1 MVGSLNVENGGVF
14 VVYPDKPIFST
25 ILEQVYN
32 RIKDDILSGVYGP
45 GYHLQEKELA
55 EKLGVSRSSVREA
68 LKQLSVEGLTDHLPH
83 KGVIVKSL
91 NEVEINEIFEIRAVL
106 ERAALERA
114 IERITEAEI
123 NEINMICAD

>member
-1 MVGSLNVENGGVF
+1 M
-14 VVYPDKPIFST
+14 IFYQAYT
-25 ILEQVYN
+25 
-32 RIKDDILSGVYGP
+32 GP

>member
-1 MVGSLNVENGGVF
+1 MGS
-14 VVYPDKPIFST
+14 PMKPIFST

-32 RIKDDILSGVYGP
+32 RIKDDILSGAYGP

-55 EKLGVSRSSVREA
+55 EKLGVSRSPVREA
-68 LKQLSVEGLTDHLPH
+68 LKQLSVEGLTVSLPH

-91 NEVEINEIFEIRAVL
+91 TEVEIHEIFEIRAVL

-123 NEINMICAD
+123 KEINLII